1 MVRRVAA
8 FAAFAAL
15 ALGVSSALGAEAELP
30 GPKACSAVVENDS
43 ARPWRVDLWVQCNYQ
58 VSEIATKSANRKLR
72 RVSSAPELF
81 GTGPTDNLSCRL
93 RSRAVECGGRLKP
106 FARVHIRFNVSEY
119 ACNRPMM
126 RLTVDAFGGET
137 CEPGENCSEIGFAT
151 RTPAA
156 VGNIHGSCGGR

>member
-1 MVRRVAA
+1 MLFTGPALLDVAA
-8 FAAFAAL
+8 EHNFAVPA
-15 ALGVSSALGAEAELP
+15 
-30 GPKACSAVVENDS
+30 
-43 ARPWRVDLWVQCNYQ
+43 
-58 VSEIATKSANRKLR
+58 
-72 RVSSAPELF
+72 
-81 GTGPTDNLSCRL
+81 
-93 RSRAVECGGRLKP
+93 
-106 FARVHIRFNVSEY
+106 FNVSEY